1 MPLLNKYLVVARD
14 VGGFDPVEDE
24 KIIGDVGKTVKTVA
38 ESVGD
43 LQSFCSELKP
53 QLITRFDKNVNAKV
67 AGVVGKT
74 ISAKIHIDIWNNDD
88 KKILV
93 RAQPVKGAHQTVV
106 VMNIQ
111 VIFSSLF

>member
-24 KIIGDVGKTVKTVA
+24 KIIGDVGKTVKTVV

-53 QLITRFDKNVNAKV
+53 QPVTRFDKIVNAKV
-67 AGVVGKT
+67 AGVGKT
-74 ISAKIHIDIWNNDD
+74 IFAKIHIDIWNND

>member
-53 QLITRFDKNVNAKV
+53 QPVTRFDKNVNAKV
-67 AGVVGKT
+67 AGVGKT